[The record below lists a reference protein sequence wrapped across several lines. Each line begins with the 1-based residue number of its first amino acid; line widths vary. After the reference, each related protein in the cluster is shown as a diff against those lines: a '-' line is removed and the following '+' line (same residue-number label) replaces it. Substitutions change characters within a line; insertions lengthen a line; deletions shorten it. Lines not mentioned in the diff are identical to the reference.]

1 MVWLPSKYIVH
12 CIQFL
17 MLVLLISVA
26 FYVSVGRI
34 LVSISDIYQD
44 DITKWLEAR
53 LDGPVGIG
61 SVEGGWSYFD
71 PRLVVR
77 DISLGSSLLVDQVT
91 IQIGAIHSLMER
103 SLVITAL
110 EVRNLQAEL
119 EEREPRKWNLVGFP
133 DSSQP
138 ENLDFLFDSLPHLKI
153 ASVEVLDVSLEGI
166 RGKYS
171 VSTNQESIQLMADR
185 GHKSFSLPL
194 RLVREATQDVG
205 SMQILG
211 NYIGD
216 PRNDDFYGDFYTE
229 VSGIHLADFLH
240 DLAAVERL
248 PDIAI
253 GGEFWLSVDADHT
266 LLTSKID
273 VEATLERG
281 EEENLAVRGAL
292 LFGLEGYGGDY
303 DILGKEANIV
313 LGDKEIHLQG
323 LQAAISDD
331 FRFYGLIL
339 PALDLQ
345 EISSFIVSLGPSIA
359 PQKTLKILNSIS
371 PRGLLKET
379 IVYAE
384 VNSTLQDLRVVSV
397 LDDAKIDAYLGSP
410 AIDKLNGLISM
421 GRESGY
427 IDIDNEQFDMHFESM
442 FKHSWPFDAA
452 RGRINYRY
460 DGSVIRISSGLIE
473 LLYGDLSAYGKLQV
487 NIPPSREQHTWGLAI
502 GVNHGQLLDV
512 YRYLPNTLSPQLLS
526 WLDTSVIGGSAQET
540 GLLFH
545 GSLFRDSPK
554 IRKVT
559 ETYFRVNDV
568 DLAYHPDWPAL
579 SNLDTTIYLNNSGV
593 YSEGGSARVLE
604 SEISNARVH
613 IPIPFGKAP
622 TTVSIVADVQ
632 GPLMDGIK
640 VLNETPIAEQISDV
654 ALNWSGTGSF
664 VGNLKL
670 DIPLGLRANREVYS
684 NISVSLY
691 DNDIQFPEYD
701 IAVSDLQGIFKYEN
715 FSGLTS
721 EQFTGTLFN
730 EEISGFVVS
739 ELSED
744 SGEIVI
750 NVKGEVDVADI
761 HSWSGQSLLS
771 RMSGKSSYD
780 ASVHIA
786 FGEDAD
792 RSYVE
797 STSYLEG
804 ISIDMPYPIGKEVQ
818 EERLLYYRQE
828 FLEPGFQLDLILGIA
843 QASLLVRE
851 DLVRGG
857 VVHFGTDAPR
867 QVEYDAVRVT
877 GSFSR
882 VDYEDWDQFFLDME
896 AISDVSLETE
906 LKQSVESIVLDIEE
920 LNLYSFLLR
929 SVGTTITRSPDAWNA
944 AIFNGVLKGEVI
956 IRDDGEKPLGV
967 NLDYLRFPVDE
978 PGAGDSMAE
987 VIPQE
992 LGEIDFSIQE
1002 LKYGG
1007 EHYGSWSF
1015 QLRSDEEGA
1024 SLMNLAA
1031 DLKGVSLE
1039 GAQLDWR
1046 YHESHSSVFTGNIKV
1061 NDLGAAL
1068 REWGYAS
1075 SIEGS
1080 EFSFAATVSWEG
1092 TPAAI
1097 NPDVIEGGVQLL
1109 GGKGRFI
1116 QAETGT
1122 GALKL
1127 LGIFD
1132 FAQIARRLSFDFSD
1146 VVEKGWSFNKIS
1158 GSAYYNKGIIDIL
1171 DPIVIEGSGSNFK
1184 VAGTVNLN
1192 TRALDNDLIATL
1204 PVSRNLPW
1212 YAAYSAIVT
1221 GPLVGAGVM
1230 IAQKVLG
1237 PKIDQFSSA
1246 KYTVGGTIEKPKVVW
1261 DTLFDDSVR
1270 ETSTAKSSA
1279 AQVLSERII
1288 ETSMEESAD
1297 LSVAGESSEELK

>member
-1 MVWLPSKYIVH
+1 MERLPSKYIVH
-12 CIQFL
+12 CIQLL
-17 MLVLLISVA
+17 MLVLLISA
-26 FYVSVGRI
+26 ALYVSVGRI
-34 LVSISDIYQD
+34 LVSISDIYRD
-44 DITKWLEAR
+44 DIAQWLEAT
-53 LDGPVGIG
+53 LDVPVGIG

-71 PRLVVR
+71 PRFVVR

-103 SLVITAL
+103 GLVMTVF

-119 EEREPRKWNLVGFP
+119 EEREPRNWNLVGFP

-171 VSTNQESIQLMADR
+171 VSTDQEPIQLIADR

-194 RLVREATQDVG
+194 RLVREATQDLG
-205 SMQILG
+205 SMRILG

-216 PRNDDFYGDFYTE
+216 PRSDDFYGDFYTE
-229 VSGIHLADFLH
+229 VSGIHLEDFLH
-240 DLAAVERL
+240 GLAAVERL
-248 PDIAI
+248 SDIAI

-292 LFGLEGYGGDY
+292 IFGLEGSGDHY
-303 DILGKEANIV
+303 DILSEEANIV
-313 LGDKEIHLQG
+313 LGDKEIHLRG

-331 FRFYGLIL
+331 LRFYGLIV

-345 EISSFIVSLGPSIA
+345 EISSFIASLGPSIA
-359 PQKTLKILNSIS
+359 PQNILKVLNSIS

-379 IVYAE
+379 VVYAE
-384 VNSTLQDLRVVSV
+384 VNSTLQDFRVVSL

-421 GRESGY
+421 GMESGY

-460 DGSVIRISSGLIE
+460 DGSVISISSGLIE
-473 LLYGDLSAYGKLQV
+473 LLYGHLSAYGKLQV

-502 GVNHGQLLDV
+502 GVNHGQLINV

-526 WLDTSVIGGSAQET
+526 WLDTSVNGGSAQET

-559 ETYFRVNDV
+559 ETYFRVNDA

-579 SNLDTTIYLNNSGV
+579 SDLDTTIYLNNSGV
-593 YSEGGSARVLE
+593 YSDGGSARVLE

-613 IPIPFGKAP
+613 IPIPFGRAP

-632 GPLMDGIK
+632 GPLTDGIK
-640 VLNETPIAEQISDV
+640 VLNETPIAEQISNV

-670 DIPLGLRANREVYS
+670 DIPLGLTADREVYS

-701 IAVSDLQGIFKYEN
+701 LAVSDLQGIVKYEN

-721 EQFTGTLFN
+721 EQFTGTLFK

-739 ELSED
+739 ELSEG

-750 NVKGEVDVADI
+750 NVKGEADVADI

-792 RSYVE
+792 RSYLE
-797 STSYLEG
+797 STSYLAG
-804 ISIDMPYPIGKEVQ
+804 ISIDMPYPMGKEVQ

-843 QASLLVRE
+843 QASLLVRD

-857 VVHFGTDAPR
+857 VVHFGTDAPS

-906 LKQSVESIVLDIEE
+906 LEQSVESIVLDIEE
-920 LNLYSFLLR
+920 LNLYSFLLKK
-929 SVGTTITRSPDAWNA
+929 VGTTITRSVDAWNA
-944 AIFNGVLKGEVI
+944 VLVNGVLNGEVI

-978 PGAGDSMAE
+978 PGAVDPMAE

-1015 QLRSDEEGA
+1015 QLRPDEEGA

-1046 YHESHSSVFTGNIKV
+1046 YDESHSSMFTGNIKV

-1080 EFSFAATVSWEG
+1080 DFSLAATVSWEG

-1097 NPDVIEGGVQLL
+1097 DPDVIEGSVQLL

-1158 GSAYYNKGIIDIL
+1158 GSTYYNKGMIDIL

-1230 IAQKVLG
+1230 IAQKILG

-1246 KYTVGGTIEKPKVVW
+1246 KYIVGGTIEKPKVVW
-1261 DTLFDDSVR
+1261 NSLFDDSVR
-1270 ETSTAKSSA
+1270 ETSMVESSA

-1297 LSVAGESSEELK
+1297 MSVAGESSEELK